1 MKQNKLM
8 RLQSLL
14 VVMLTMF
21 SMSAM
26 AGSNK
31 DYYSKVTV
39 KAVGDGKV
47 YVSYK
52 TEAQSPEYKT
62 ESSAESGKD
71 NQSSAPTHKY
81 YAYAQAN
88 EGCEFAGWYENESC
102 SGDPVSENVKYEVS
116 VTAESESAEEPTTLK
131 YFAKFVVSG
140 APILKYGESHAY
152 VNLSAGTYKN
162 ESLTTENVVEEI
174 TYESSNENVATVA
187 ADGTVTA
194 VKNGSCV
201 IKAKSGA
208 GEGTYI
214 LTVIDDVAAGVTQ
227 IGNGD
232 FEDWRGVTN
241 DNHAPNNWNS
251 FETNEGDENLASL
264 ARAQQVAMAEG
275 RPGSNGFYCAD
286 IYSRNVMFGI
296 IAQGNLTTGCIN
308 AGSTSAD
315 DKLNYNYTKTAETN
329 KSETLSKIPTA
340 IRFWAKFVPGS
351 NNASF
356 PNALMEAVVHDN
368 FDYITYCKAEYESDE
383 EKSHAI
389 AKAKKEF
396 PSTNGQW
403 QEFVVPFERTG
414 NYTDEQMYIIIN
426 FATNSVPAK
435 GQVGD
440 HLYIDDVELI
450 YDYDKAYEKYV
461 SVGYSTPVPASIEVS
476 SNNDNTINFNLKNF
490 ILSDGTNQ
498 MYVGNV
504 AVPNLEIDNQGNFSY
519 DGIIQIAA
527 GDKEGVDM
535 WMGPSLGDIPLT
547 LEGTIKD
554 EYFYVHL
561 NINIPGAPVQVE
573 VGDVA
578 NATFKVGESLIGT
591 FCAPF
596 AVALPEEYLQYV
608 STFTGADEMGVLT
621 LTTVDTPVVPA
632 NTPVVVQIPM
642 AIEMPV
648 SGIYVKGTPTVGLLT
663 GVYEDTPA
671 PLGSYVLQNIDDKIG
686 FYYVAQAQPTVKA
699 NRCYLTAPA
708 AGVKAFF
715 FNADDAT
722 AIESV
727 ENAANVETPVYNLAG
742 QRIQK
747 MQKGINIVNGKKVLV
762 K

>member
-26 AGSNK
+26 ANNK

-47 YVSYK
+47 YVSYNA
-52 TEAQSPEYKT
+52 EAQSPEYKT

-71 NQSSAPTHKY
+71 NKGSEPTHKY

-88 EGCEFAGWYENESC
+88 EGCEFKGWFDNESC
-102 SGDPVSENVKYEVS
+102 SGAALATTETYEVS
-116 VTAESESAEEPTTLK
+116 FKVTSNSESQPTTTNL
-131 YFAKFVVSG
+131 FAKFVVAG
-140 APILKYGESHAY
+140 APVLEYSEPHAY

-162 ESLTTENVVEEI
+162 ETLTTENVVEEI

-201 IKAKSGA
+201 IKATSGA

-286 IYSRNVMFGI
+286 IYSRDVMFGI

-308 AGSTSAD
+308 AGSMTAD
-315 DKLNYNYTKTAETN
+315 DTLNYNYSKISDPA
-329 KSETLSKIPTA
+329 KSETLSKVPTA
-340 IRFWAKFVPGS
+340 IRFWAKFVPGKV
-351 NNASF
+351 NTAY
-356 PNALMEAVVHDN
+356 PNAHMEAVVHDAYN
-368 FDYITYCKAEYESDE
+368 YITYCKPSYESDE
-383 EKSHAI
+383 EKAHVL
-389 AKAKKEF
+389 AKARMDF
-396 PSTNGQW
+396 PSTNGEW
-403 QEFVVPFERTG
+403 KEFIVPFESTG
-414 NYTDEQMYIIIN
+414 VTTDGQIYIIVN
-426 FATNSVPAK
+426 LATNAVPAQ
-435 GQVGD
+435 GQEGD
-440 HLYIDDVELI
+440 HLYVDDVELVYTEV
-450 YDYDKAYEKYV
+450 YDKYV
-461 SVGYSTPVPASIEVS
+461 SVGFGTPVATPIEVTRY
-476 SNNDNTINFNLKNF
+476 NDDRIDFNLKNF
-490 ILSDGTNQ
+490 ILNDGTNV
-498 MYVGNV
+498 MAVGNV
-504 AVPNLEIDNQGNFSY
+504 AVTGLAIDEQGQFSF
-519 DGIIQIAA
+519 DGNIKIAA

-535 WMGPSLGDIPLT
+535 WIGPSLGDIPLA
-547 LEGTIKD
+547 LQGTIKD
-554 EYFYVHL
+554 DYFYVHL

-608 STFTGADEMGVLT
+608 STVTGADEKGVLT

-671 PLGSYVLQNIDDKIG
+671 PVGSYVLQNNNDRIG
-686 FYYVAQAQPTVKA
+686 FYQVAEGQQPTVKA

>member
-88 EGCEFAGWYENESC
+88 EGCEFVGWYDNESC

-131 YFAKFVVSG
+131 YFAKFVVAG

-296 IAQGNLTTGCIN
+296 IAQGNLTTGRIN

-329 KSETLSKIPTA
+329 KS
-340 IRFWAKFVPGS
+340 
-351 NNASF
+351 
-356 PNALMEAVVHDN
+356 
-368 FDYITYCKAEYESDE
+368 
-383 EKSHAI
+383 
-389 AKAKKEF
+389 
-396 PSTNGQW
+396 
-403 QEFVVPFERTG
+403 
-414 NYTDEQMYIIIN
+414 
-426 FATNSVPAK
+426 
-435 GQVGD
+435 
-440 HLYIDDVELI
+440 
-450 YDYDKAYEKYV
+450 
-461 SVGYSTPVPASIEVS
+461 
-476 SNNDNTINFNLKNF
+476 
-490 ILSDGTNQ
+490 
-498 MYVGNV
+498 
-504 AVPNLEIDNQGNFSY
+504 
-519 DGIIQIAA
+519 
-527 GDKEGVDM
+527 
-535 WMGPSLGDIPLT
+535 
-547 LEGTIKD
+547 
-554 EYFYVHL
+554 
-561 NINIPGAPVQVE
+561 
-573 VGDVA
+573 
-578 NATFKVGESLIGT
+578 
-591 FCAPF
+591 
-596 AVALPEEYLQYV
+596 
-608 STFTGADEMGVLT
+608 
-621 LTTVDTPVVPA
+621 
-632 NTPVVVQIPM
+632 
-642 AIEMPV
+642 
-648 SGIYVKGTPTVGLLT
+648 
-663 GVYEDTPA
+663 
-671 PLGSYVLQNIDDKIG
+671 
-686 FYYVAQAQPTVKA
+686 
-699 NRCYLTAPA
+699 
-708 AGVKAFF
+708 
-715 FNADDAT
+715 
-722 AIESV
+722 
-727 ENAANVETPVYNLAG
+727 
-742 QRIQK
+742 
-747 MQKGINIVNGKKVLV
+747 
-762 K
+762 

>member
-88 EGCEFAGWYENESC
+88 EGCEFAGWYDNESC

-116 VTAESESAEEPTTLK
+116 VKAESVTEAEPTTKNL
-131 YFAKFVVSG
+131 FAKFIVSG

-201 IKAKSGA
+201 IKAKSGT

-251 FETNEGDENLASL
+251 FETNEGQYASL

-275 RPGSNGFYCAD
+275 RPGSDGFYCAD
-286 IYSRNVMFGI
+286 IYSRSVFGI
-296 IAQGNLTTGCIN
+296 AAQGNLTTGCIN
-308 AGSTSAD
+308 AGATSASHKD
-315 DKLNYNYTKTAETN
+315 NYNYSKTSDPS
-329 KSETLSKIPTA
+329 KSETLAQIPTA
-340 IRFWAKFVPGS
+340 IRFWAKFSPAKV
-351 NNASF
+351 NAQH
-356 PNALMEAVVHDN
+356 PNAHMEVVVHDAY
-368 FDYITYCKAEYESDE
+368 DYITYSSPSYDTE
-383 EKSHAI
+383 ENKSHVL
-389 AKAKKEF
+389 AKAKKDF
-396 PSTNGQW
+396 PTTNGEW
-403 QEFVVPFERTG
+403 KEFFVPFEW
-414 NYTDEQMYIIIN
+414 TDKTPEGQIYIIVN
-426 FATNSVPAK
+426 LATNADP
-435 GQVGD
+435 GQGQDGD
-440 HLYIDDVELI
+440 HLLIDDVELVYGDEPI
-450 YDYDKAYEKYV
+450 VYDKYV
-461 SVGYSTPVPASIEVS
+461 SVGFGTPVATPIEVTYKES
-476 SNNDNTINFNLKNF
+476 NTIDFNLKNF
-490 ILSDGTNQ
+490 ILNDGTNDLN
-498 MYVGNV
+498 VGNV
-504 AVPNLEIDNQGNFSY
+504 TVAGLDFDNEGKFAF
-519 DGIIQIAA
+519 DGVIQIAA

-535 WMGPSLGDIPLT
+535 WMGPALGDIPLT

-608 STFTGADEMGVLT
+608 STVTGADEMGVLT